1 MIGWSTLG
9 GRDRTRERRAL
20 ALAANIFQVRLF
32 ERLRVVEGASYSPAA
47 ISSTSEVFPDWG
59 VFYAASELRPG
70 SVDTFLRI
78 AREIVADMAAKPA
91 AADEFAR
98 AQNPVTSGIAR
109 RIRTNAYW
117 LDAMEGWTETPELI
131 DQTRSFLSDY
141 ATMTAEDV
149 RAAVA
154 KHVTD
159 AGDWSMV
166 VLPGKAADGGH

>member
-1 MIGWSTLG
+1 
-9 GRDRTRERRAL
+9 
-20 ALAANIFQVRLF
+20 
-32 ERLRVVEGASYSPAA
+32 
-47 ISSTSEVFPDWG
+47 
-59 VFYAASELRPG
+59 
-70 SVDTFLRI
+70 
-78 AREIVADMAAKPA
+78 
-91 AADEFAR
+91 
-98 AQNPVTSGIAR
+98 
-109 RIRTNAYW
+109 
-117 LDAMEGWTETPELI
+117 MEGWTETPELI